1 MAERKSENVVLSTET
16 QLNELVNRLKDV
28 AAANLE
34 CVILYGSAAGGNF
47 KSEHSDLNVLCV
59 LKSLAVEELTRVAL
73 VIRWW
78 AVEQAQPAPLFF
90 TAEELRQSAD
100 VFSIELRD
108 MQDSRRVLFGAD
120 LIDGLRVPVNLHRV
134 QVEHELRTVLLKLR
148 NAYFSA
154 PGDAQ
159 LLTPTLR
166 KSFSSVLALLRHV
179 IIAFGEESPAAP
191 RDIIARAAQLTH
203 ADAAAFDSVLRL
215 REHGDAHVEVAKVYG
230 AYLAALE
237 IVIRGL
243 DKHLPKEEWQRT
255 RKAHS

>member
-1 MAERKSENVVLSTET
+1 MAERRSENVVLSTEA
-16 QLNELVNRLKDV
+16 QLNELVNRLKDA

-47 KSEHSDLNVLCV
+47 KPEHSDLNVLCV
-59 LKSLAVEELTRVAL
+59 LKSLAVEELTRVAP

-78 AVEQAQPAPLFF
+78 AVEQRQPAPLFF
-90 TAEELRQSAD
+90 TAEESLQSAD

-120 LIDGLRVPVNLHRV
+120 LIAALRVPVNLHRV

-154 PGDAQ
+154 PGNAQ
-159 LLTPTLR
+159 ELTPILR

-179 IIAFGEESPAAP
+179 IIAFGEEPPVAP

-237 IVIRGL
+237 IVIRDL